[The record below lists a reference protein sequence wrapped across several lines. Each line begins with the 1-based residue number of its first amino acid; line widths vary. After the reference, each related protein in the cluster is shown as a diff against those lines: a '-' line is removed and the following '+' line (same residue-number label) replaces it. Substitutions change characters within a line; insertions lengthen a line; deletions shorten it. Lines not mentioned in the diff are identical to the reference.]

1 MEELAEMMGG
11 MGLKE
16 KQKRWE
22 RKENKKYFGE
32 EKRVDK
38 KVEKRKKGRCEK
50 SKKIQSNFKKR

>member
-1 MEELAEMMGG
+1 MMGG

>member
-22 RKENKKYFGE
+22 RRENKKYFGE
-32 EKRVDK
+32 EKR
-38 KVEKRKKGRCEK
+38 EQE
-50 SKKIQSNFKKR
+50 QNP